1 MKKSKFVNKL
11 RNTGDCFCR
20 YWTIP
25 NIPYD
30 FVDEESL
37 AFEQYSFFPVVNN
50 CVDGTEPV
58 CYGEGN
64 GNCVCE
70 DVKDLK
76 YDCDSIHKL
85 CPPYYRCDVHTKYR
99 TSNTHDCGDTYDKP
113 CIGVCR
119 KDTENDTPNPI
130 PIRKTTRTVV
140 STDNETLFSNVSLDA
155 NQPNLISFPFVK
167 SYPSGL
173 SNEGNMYTVQELFEN
188 MPSINYIIGPSKVAE
203 RIGVSDNNPNGMW
216 IGSLSHI
223 DPRVSYWVENE
234 SVDDIIS
241 ISIEEQLPFFQR
253 YNLYYGNNFIS
264 YPRNQEISIE
274 EAITPEARL
283 YLHSIQS
290 GDSEVTT
297 YYEGMGW
304 IGNLESF
311 QPGKGY
317 IFTTKNLAPMSEES
331 GHRAEVYQFE
341 FGGVPFE
348 DRDPRCNCTFYQ
360 DLTGCGDQD
369 GDGEGPDGS
378 CIPGPNPF
386 NGVNQIGW
394 EYGYICV
401 TNELGLGGGGCY
413 NPGDGSNGQLKYVI
427 GASEGTY
434 YDKPGCMDPY
444 SPNYTAPPDAF
455 WHDEELCDYMVYGCT
470 DEDACNYNPDAIE
483 DDDSCIFNYWYEDT
497 DGDGLGCP
505 DLMIVSCNN
514 PNPEVYVDNNEGD
527 CDDCPFNYDQCGVC
541 GGDGTS
547 CVDCTDPTACNYNPD
562 ATIDDGSCSY
572 IGDPGYECDCEGTPQ
587 ILYYSDADGD
597 GIGCCDDAIYFCEN
611 PGENWSLTCGEEGA
625 YCECPAGTHEVD
637 TCGVCYPIDEPAPNQ
652 CIGCTNPFALN
663 YSPLKSIDD
672 GSCIYDWSNT
682 LYMKMYYWSDD
693 GFCGEPRGIC
703 TYEVLLRGE
712 CPGNQVECWDG
723 SCADNYVSCPPYCD
737 EIGMITC
744 SNGFCAPT
752 FEDCVYNE
760 DYILPDELTPD
771 YNDPPGGD
779 TVNQNQSV
787 LTHTIEA
794 TEWQCAH
801 LEELDIDAVSS
812 EWEYNDSLYQP
823 FCSEEDPLRSIIYI
837 YPDSEEDSIQDGGNF
852 STSLTD
858 EGSLCPGSWSWNL
871 SHSALTFSYRSES
884 YFTIGD
890 SSSQTEISYNDLVN
904 GFHGLRYRYDRM
916 TDTHI
921 PGKFYVRK
929 WDFHPMLKGGPDAV
943 FTDRVWSID
952 MYIDQFESNPIK
964 SLPIFNSDRTWHSM
978 NGSSQGEFEI
988 NTNRFMLHYKNP
1000 SNNTCCFPDTAVYK
1014 SDSPLIG
1021 GGLVC
1026 DSYNDNI
1033 DGHKFPGCRSV
1044 IHAPQVQLSDYIS
1057 DSNNYLYSQIYP
1069 GQYRMQ
1075 PVTALRRKWE
1085 YIYENDYYYLREVTT
1100 GRCDSSGTNL
1110 WFYGENGEHDNDA
1123 HIPQRQCIG
1132 LPFGNA
1138 VLGDINQD
1146 GVLNVLDVVMM
1157 VNGIL
1162 SGDEL
1167 SLLEYGDINQ
1177 DGIVDI
1183 LDVVQ
1188 LVLQI
1193 LQEDSRTSYSFNAEG
1208 DVHSY
1213 TYTKQELTR
1222 FFQNMEIRLQ
1232 RNKKNNQ
1239 PKLTEARNKKPDKK
1253 TIEKNKLIESILRKQ
1268 GK

>member
-25 NIPYD
+25 NISYD

-37 AFEQYSFFPVVNN
+37 AYEQYSFFPVINN
-50 CVDGTEPV
+50 CIDGTEPV

-64 GNCVCE
+64 GNCTCE
-70 DVKDLK
+70 DVENLR
-76 YDCDSIHKL
+76 YDCDSIYKL
-85 CPPYYRCDVHTKYR
+85 CPPYYRCDVHAKYR
-99 TSNTHDCGDTYDKP
+99 TLNTNDCGDTYDKP

-119 KDTENDTPNPI
+119 RDTENDTPNP
-130 PIRKTTRTVV
+130 
-140 STDNETLFSNVSLDA
+140 TLL
-155 NQPNLISFPFVK
+155 NQ
-167 SYPSGL
+167 
-173 SNEGNMYTVQELFEN
+173 
-188 MPSINYIIGPSKVAE
+188 
-203 RIGVSDNNPNGMW
+203 
-216 IGSLSHI
+216 
-223 DPRVSYWVENE
+223 
-234 SVDDIIS
+234 VDD
-241 ISIEEQLPFFQR
+241 
-253 YNLYYGNNFIS
+253 
-264 YPRNQEISIE
+264 
-274 EAITPEARL
+274 
-283 YLHSIQS
+283 
-290 GDSEVTT
+290 
-297 YYEGMGW
+297 
-304 IGNLESF
+304 
-311 QPGKGY
+311 
-317 IFTTKNLAPMSEES
+317 SEEDD
-331 GHRAEVYQFE
+331 ET
-341 FGGVPFE
+341 
-348 DRDPRCNCTFYQ
+348 RDPICNCTFYQ
-360 DLTGCGDQD
+360 NLSGCGDQD
-369 GDGEGPDGS
+369 GDGEGPDDEFND

-386 NGVNQIGW
+386 NGFNQVNW
-394 EYGYICV
+394 LPGYICV
-401 TNELGLGGGGCY
+401 TNELGLGNGGCY
-413 NPGDGSNGQLKYVI
+413 NPGDGSNGQLKI
-427 GASEGTY
+427 ASSGGY

-455 WHDEELCDYMVYGCT
+455 WHDEELCDYNIIYGCT
-470 DEDACNYNPDAIE
+470 DEDACNYDSDANV
-483 DDDSCIFNYWYEDT
+483 DDESCIFNYWYEDT

-505 DLMIVSCNN
+505 DLMVASCNN

-527 CDDCPFNYDQCGVC
+527 CDDCPFNYDDCGVC

-547 CVDCTDPTACNYNPD
+547 CVGCTDSTACNYNPD

-597 GIGCCDDAIYFCEN
+597 GIGCCDDAVYFCED
-611 PGENWSLTCGEEGA
+611 PGGNWSLTCGEQGA

-703 TYEVLLRGE
+703 TYEVLLRAE

-723 SCADNYVSCPPYCD
+723 SCADDYDSCPPYCG

-752 FEDCVYNE
+752 FEDCVYDE
-760 DYILPDELTPD
+760 DYILPDELTPG
-771 YNDPPGGD
+771 YNDPSGGD
-779 TVNQNQSV
+779 TDNQNQSV

-952 MYIDQFESNPIK
+952 MYIDQFEGNPIK

-1100 GRCDSSGTNL
+1100 GRCDSTGTNL

-1138 VLGDINQD
+1138 VLGDVNQD

-1162 SGDEL
+1162 SGGEL

-1177 DGIVDI
+1177 DGNIDI

-1193 LQEDSRTSYSFNAEG
+1193 LQEDSRTSYSFNTEG

-1239 PKLTEARNKKPDKK
+1239 PKLTEAKNKKPDKK
-1253 TIEKNKLIESILRKQ
+1253 TINKNKLIESILKKQ
-1268 GK
+1268 NDTKQ